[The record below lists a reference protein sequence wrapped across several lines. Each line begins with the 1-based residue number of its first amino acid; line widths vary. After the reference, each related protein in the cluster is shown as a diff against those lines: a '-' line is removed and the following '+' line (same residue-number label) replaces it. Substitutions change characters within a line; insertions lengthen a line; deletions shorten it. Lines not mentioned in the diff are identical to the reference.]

1 MFFNRLKRAFETEAR
16 DMRNPNSLKLTL
28 VALGL
33 LLIFTLSTLISLAES
48 RGKGFYPDKGFYPK
62 EMKRGYYSNPGRYLV
77 MAYDDSLTI
86 SKWRGDLSRAF
97 DQIMK
102 LEERN
107 GRTVLKLPKFQKL
120 SEPILSPSSEGFD
133 SKNVYN
139 VATAIED
146 GKVFMI
152 YRAESKDET
161 SKECTGRLGLAWS
174 EDGIHFSKLSKPI
187 LYPEEDYERVGVEDP
202 RLVKIGDK
210 YLLTYTG
217 YDGKVARLCLAIYK
231 GEKLSD
237 MLRTEEPWKLW
248 EKRGPIFPD
257 FKYVRAEGEASPVD
271 RIEGWTKSGAILP
284 VPLKEGPFKGKY
296 IMFFGDTDIWMAYA
310 DDPTDPRSW
319 RYIERPVITIRS
331 DKFDNQLVE
340 PGPPPIMTS
349 KGILLLYNSAG
360 KIEGTDYKGSRYV
373 YRVGA
378 VLLDKRDPR
387 KVIARTDEPL
397 MVPEY
402 QWERW
407 GYVNNVVFLESILEF
422 NGKILGYYG
431 AADRYVGLAILPW

>member
-1 MFFNRLKRAFETEAR
+1 MF
-16 DMRNPNSLKLTL
+16 SY
-28 VALGL
+28 L
-33 LLIFTLSTLISLAES
+33 LL
-48 RGKGFYPDKGFYPK
+48 
-62 EMKRGYYSNPGRYLV
+62 
-77 MAYDDSLTI
+77 
-86 SKWRGDLSRAF
+86 
-97 DQIMK
+97 
-102 LEERN
+102 
-107 GRTVLKLPKFQKL
+107 
-120 SEPILSPSSEGFD
+120 
-133 SKNVYN
+133 
-139 VATAIED
+139 
-146 GKVFMI
+146 
-152 YRAESKDET
+152 
-161 SKECTGRLGLAWS
+161 
-174 EDGIHFSKLSKPI
+174 
-187 LYPEEDYERVGVEDP
+187 
-202 RLVKIGDK
+202 
-210 YLLTYTG
+210 
-217 YDGKVARLCLAIYK
+217 
-231 GEKLSD
+231 
-237 MLRTEEPWKLW
+237 
-248 EKRGPIFPD
+248 PD